1 MQSLEMWD
9 CRGEAAGPRRYS
21 SPFLVIKT
29 ENQRERE
36 RESFLSHRE

>member
-9 CRGEAAGPRRYS
+9 CRGEAAGPRRYL

-36 RESFLSHRE
+36 RVVFIAS